1 MNGSALYFNSPVSA
15 TIRAAQAGNDNYLP
29 ASVDRLSSVTLP
41 SFESLFGG
49 QTANSDANGDGVPA
63 LAEYALGGSTNSNN
77 LGILP
82 SLSTNTNRL
91 FTLTAI
97 VRTNDPKLSI
107 LPVVSTNLGTN
118 NWTNAFFI
126 TNTPTNQVGVPS
138 GFARKEFTYTNTNS
152 SRAFLRLSVSN
163 AP

>member
-1 MNGSALYFNSPVSA
+1 MTFSSDNPTFASVNGSALYFNSPGSA

-29 ASVDRLSSVTLP
+29 AFVDRLSSVTLP

-107 LPVVSTNLGTN
+107 LPGQRRGASGLLG
-118 NWTNAFFI
+118 
-126 TNTPTNQVGVPS
+126 VGR
-138 GFARKEFTYTNTNS
+138 GYGLQA
-152 SRAFLRLSVSN
+152 AG
-163 AP
+163 